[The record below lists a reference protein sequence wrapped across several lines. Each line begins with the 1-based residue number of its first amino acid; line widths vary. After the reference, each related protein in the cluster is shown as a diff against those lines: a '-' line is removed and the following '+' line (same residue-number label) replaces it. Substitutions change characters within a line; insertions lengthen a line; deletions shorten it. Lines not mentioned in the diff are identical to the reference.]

1 MESLVLNTQVVSE
14 KTLKEIVKGPLA
26 HFTLNCDDSEKVHRL
41 WQSLK
46 ITLSAPSLSN
56 EHIGEA
62 CNAASAFLE
71 AAAKSSTESTKQLA
85 LSTGTW
91 LSTFEVFLARYED
104 FSPKPLKQL
113 VGSLVT
119 ILAKNFP
126 ADKKAQIE
134 EAIMQATLPS
144 ILLAAR
150 VFVLGLITHGSTRSL
165 AGPCSG
171 ILENFLQKFR
181 KQSPNEKASKFW
193 VAPVRHV
200 ALHDLQDFEVL
211 STQVLPPIFT
221 GDPEGF
227 VQFVKTLP
235 LESALTGDMAASNE
249 PEIILL
255 FVALQIGKKINL
267 VHEDYDP
274 SLTNKSKKPN
284 PWNIVLKS
292 EVIGK
297 FLLHREPNIRVAALS
312 LLITAFST
320 TKPMTSMA
328 TNAILRGLPSIHAD
342 SDSHSRSEIMGITR
356 KFIVRLKSG
365 IKDIDCLE
373 STASAQKDS
382 ASEQLK
388 SNEMTLAFL
397 GEYVNF
403 LQDDLCVTASY
414 PRHIS
419 SLKALKLLL
428 ESGLDSLTDPSLAK
442 GDGQGNWKV
451 NMEIYGSC
459 LLRLLLDLLLDP
471 FEEVRQTSLAIIN
484 LFPSQILLSG
494 GLRSAG
500 QKPDVVML
508 LPEALCRAEN
518 IASNTSRADHAD
530 TVARL
535 YHVLFS
541 AAQSTDFIGD
551 GQPWWATK
559 FSVVNSLLLKL
570 EGRLGASN
578 GLFNSAMR
586 EASLHGYMSGLR
598 YIILTPNFYS
608 QISSSGNIAI
618 WRETHERIV
627 SICERIWEEVRS
639 VLCVD
644 SPEGHTDEPLEDISV
659 GPKDILSYSWRAL
672 RESRTYGP
680 SSDQGLKR
688 ADFEKLGTS
697 SFTQLAELRHR
708 GAFSTVSQT
717 FATCCQRC
725 SASKDPS
732 IQELPHLWYQDAKSL
747 IFESAGKLTRRSAG
761 LPALVT
767 GILASSPNSPFF
779 KLAMEG
785 LFEISR
791 LSVDYDKEE
800 QYLELPQVHAINCL
814 KDVFTNTKI
823 GPFTEPFI
831 MSALTLSAERLGS
844 PIWAL
849 RNSGLMLFRALLT
862 RICRL
867 TVGTK
872 AGFGGPSGSEP
883 GAKISFL
890 KYPGLIELLSSL
902 LAPSVGN
909 TVYEGSDIVTERIFP
924 ALELIGEKIPTPD
937 DNSDKV
943 LRGLVVEHFSSPV
956 WGIREH
962 AARVYASL
970 MARQDILQDIRRLLG
985 LLGTGSSENLIHG
998 VSLCFRY
1005 SLRRFAATGDAF
1017 WISQLDGILETIRL
1031 AFDTVFA
1038 FAKSP
1043 FVVTILIEVLNDT
1056 IDRSIKAAAERQV
1069 IKPINDIFDEHELHA
1084 ALSYVFNS
1092 SEQGWNLT
1100 PVARSSS
1107 LLRRAFAWFLALK
1120 KVILQENDLHDTFL
1134 GVSQHDPDAAGW
1146 VCEQLR
1152 ETLGEKERFHK
1163 QLAQLYTSIILGNH
1177 PADVKTTAVASLA
1190 SLLEALLAAQ
1200 VSLIKELDLP
1210 FESLL
1215 QNFQPEKDIET
1226 WNRHTTDGELRLRGS
1241 LLAIAAASN
1250 GASILHPDF
1259 KANIMGWV
1267 IKLRSALSE
1276 ETEFTTRYA
1285 AVASVGSFIY
1295 VLRPEGTSAR
1305 ADPLFLELYLILYD
1319 MLNDDDEELRD
1330 LAASSASYVLSYS
1343 TVSPGAAVAL
1353 GPLNASAL
1361 LARFIMTQY
1370 SDSMHFARRLIRYL
1384 TGQEPRISGSDRQ
1397 SQLTPVSELIAEYR
1411 QESTVLFVEEKQ
1423 NLFIDEVRE
1432 VDVWSQA
1439 LLQLQRVAFPET
1451 LVRQISG
1458 WVSEG
1463 LEYLFSLFSRDSGK
1477 DGLLGW
1483 VSKPEAFTLG
1493 IRVITIS
1500 SVLVSPQFSGSD
1512 FMDIDPHVLRVQL
1525 EKVGRIGRSA
1535 SSDTI
1540 LNTQIQKSPSFCLY
1554 LPSQVVYITL
1564 LHSTLPAQDNPNRQS
1579 SALIFIK
1586 YLVCTIPY
1594 ISFLH
1599 FTVPESQNTPSDSFL
1614 STLFNLLSPT
1624 SPIMYG
1630 NIVIGICLSILIC
1643 AILAAC
1649 IFYCWLRRRVNREV
1663 AKSNLNRRMM
1673 RDRLQH
1679 ETDPQDLERA
1689 LNEFNHL
1696 HDLPRYS
1703 RRGWIRPKRGYG
1715 NTIAMRFRDEP
1726 PNPSTFLGFEEED
1739 SQMFAGSTS
1748 GLEINLDN
1756 TTLAIETGIM
1766 ANRGARCQGKN
1777 GSSNGSPSSQKNG
1790 SGSTKGNAG
1799 WGGSNNNSKA
1809 NAGWGGSNN
1818 NSKANAGWGGSNNN
1832 SKGKAGWGGF
1842 TKNSSA
1848 GWGGSNKNHDGNA
1861 ANRSPERRSERGGH
1875 QRGSLPGRGECT
1887 KPQHAHTR
1895 RGSFAQLSENGAQ
1908 NFGGILPGWIAS
1920 SVQNPV
1926 SPPPAPSLGFGFK
1939 GNSKRHARASVNSW
1953 VGPGDDKAAW

>member
-1 MESLVLNTQVVSE
+1 MATSRATGPAPLSPSMESLVLNTQVVSE

-144 ILLAAR
+144 ILLGEPRAHLKGSVVALEMLIRKGAISPTRLISLLQNWLTNNWSKWSPTFEKEHEALLLDKSSTQAALTNLTGELAAR

-639 VLCVD
+639 VFLLL
-644 SPEGHTDEPLEDISV
+644 HATIFN
-659 GPKDILSYSWRAL
+659 
-672 RESRTYGP
+672 RTYGP

-1535 SSDTI
+1535 SVHDAWLARINS
-1540 LNTQIQKSPSFCLY
+1540 CL
-1554 LPSQVVYITL
+1554 
-1564 LHSTLPAQDNPNRQS
+1564 
-1579 SALIFIK
+1579 
-1586 YLVCTIPY
+1586 
-1594 ISFLH
+1594 
-1599 FTVPESQNTPSDSFL
+1599 E
-1614 STLFNLLSPT
+1614 
-1624 SPIMYG
+1624 
-1630 NIVIGICLSILIC
+1630 
-1643 AILAAC
+1643 
-1649 IFYCWLRRRVNREV
+1649 
-1663 AKSNLNRRMM
+1663 
-1673 RDRLQH
+1673 
-1679 ETDPQDLERA
+1679 ET
-1689 LNEFNHL
+1689 
-1696 HDLPRYS
+1696 
-1703 RRGWIRPKRGYG
+1703 K
-1715 NTIAMRFRDEP
+1715 
-1726 PNPSTFLGFEEED
+1726 
-1739 SQMFAGSTS
+1739 
-1748 GLEINLDN
+1748 
-1756 TTLAIETGIM
+1756 
-1766 ANRGARCQGKN
+1766 
-1777 GSSNGSPSSQKNG
+1777 
-1790 SGSTKGNAG
+1790 
-1799 WGGSNNNSKA
+1799 
-1809 NAGWGGSNN
+1809 
-1818 NSKANAGWGGSNNN
+1818 
-1832 SKGKAGWGGF
+1832 
-1842 TKNSSA
+1842 
-1848 GWGGSNKNHDGNA
+1848 
-1861 ANRSPERRSERGGH
+1861 
-1875 QRGSLPGRGECT
+1875 
-1887 KPQHAHTR
+1887 
-1895 RGSFAQLSENGAQ
+1895 
-1908 NFGGILPGWIAS
+1908 
-1920 SVQNPV
+1920 
-1926 SPPPAPSLGFGFK
+1926 
-1939 GNSKRHARASVNSW
+1939 
-1953 VGPGDDKAAW
+1953 